1 MASKCVNCHSHP
13 GTLFQANIINYIRKD
28 FSIARSHENKPEMI
42 FYLEVSFNF
51 CIFAPHFKI
60 YTKMTKNDKP
70 SVDSMVE
77 LLKPGFDA
85 LMKQGKITQ
94 KEIKTKRKTK

>member
-1 MASKCVNCHSHP
+1 MAK
-13 GTLFQANIINYIRKD
+13 
-28 FSIARSHENKPEMI
+28 
-42 FYLEVSFNF
+42 
-51 CIFAPHFKI
+51 
-60 YTKMTKNDKP
+60 KNEP

-94 KEIKTKRKTK
+94 KELVAKRKASKKK